1 MLQKAAAMS
10 SDLPFPVR
18 NPFVE
23 ALGLRLERFEGGQ
36 AEVSLSLQP
45 EQLNAFGVAHGGVC
59 MTMLDVAMAHAVRS
73 QHHHEPEGGP
83 GVVTVEMKTSFLQPA
98 EGRLRACARVLHAS
112 ATLAFVEG
120 ELLDPSGVRV
130 AHATGTFKLM
140 RRLPTRDRTVRQQV
154 AAGPVPSD

>member
-1 MLQKAAAMS
+1 MS
-10 SDLPFPVR
+10 SALPFPVR

-23 ALGLRLERFEGGQ
+23 ALGLELERFEAGV
-36 AEVSLSLQP
+36 AEVSLTLQP

-73 QHHHEPEGGP
+73 QHRHEPDGGP
-83 GVVTVEMKTSFLQPA
+83 GVVTVEMKSSFLRPG

-140 RRLPTRDRTVRQQV
+140 RRLPTRGRSIRQQT
-154 AAGPVPSD
+154 ATGSGQAG